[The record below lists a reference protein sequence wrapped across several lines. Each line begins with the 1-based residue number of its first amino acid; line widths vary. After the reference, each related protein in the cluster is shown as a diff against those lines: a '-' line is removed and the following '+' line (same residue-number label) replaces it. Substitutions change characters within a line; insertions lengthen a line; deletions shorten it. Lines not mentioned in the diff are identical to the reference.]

1 MDPPWLQVGHK
12 RKTTDSSPSPSRKDN
27 IANGTSQS
35 KKTKLNDED
44 SDDMASPKP
53 NPVDM
58 DERERQSI
66 MLADGFEQVM
76 SRDAKRKMKK
86 ASVKEAQKAASRVV
100 PWSCSGCSR

>member
-12 RKTTDSSPSPSRKDN
+12 RKTTDSSPSPSREKN
-27 IANGTSQS
+27 TANGTSQS

-44 SDDMASPKP
+44 SDGEASPKP
-53 NPVDM
+53 NPMDM
-58 DERERQSI
+58 DERE

-86 ASVKEAQKAASRVV
+86 ASVKEAQKAVSRVV
-100 PWSCSGCSR
+100 FCWCSGCSR